1 MVFVCLSKRRN
12 LSIKVVGGG
21 GAREEDAGMNPS
33 IKTLTLYK
41 NRSVSVS
48 EAPGYLYVKVPS
60 ETKISAVP

>member
-12 LSIKVVGGG
+12 LSIKVVGG